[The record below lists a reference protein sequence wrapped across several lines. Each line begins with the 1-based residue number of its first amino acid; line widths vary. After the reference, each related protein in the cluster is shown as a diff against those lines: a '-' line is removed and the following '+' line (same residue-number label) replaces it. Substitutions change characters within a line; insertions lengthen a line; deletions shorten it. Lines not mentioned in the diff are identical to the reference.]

1 MAFGADVV
9 TAQRTEDPEA
19 EASSGLILWIP
30 ELSSSLESAH
40 PM

>member
-9 TAQRTEDPEA
+9 TDQRTEDPEA

-30 ELSSSLESAH
+30 EPSSSLESAH